1 MKLDPFVSVD
11 QTPFTASMDDV
22 LMRHGAPTSTG
33 RNGVGL
39 HELDYG
45 SVVYRFQDCGRLE
58 EVTVDAP
65 LVRFGDTVVPFDALA
80 DFVRSRPAQP
90 LASFLQQSNAVLT
103 HDVSTHLERITAP
116 TLITF
121 GRTDQVTSTRFADP
135 MSSKIRNAE
144 VFVFEGCSHAPIYEK
159 VEEFNERS
167 LQFLQRHTG

>member
-80 DFVRSRPAQP
+80 DFVRSRDA
-90 LASFLQQSNAVLT
+90 A
-103 HDVSTHLERITAP
+103 
-116 TLITF
+116 
-121 GRTDQVTSTRFADP
+121 
-135 MSSKIRNAE
+135 
-144 VFVFEGCSHAPIYEK
+144 VFEKAG
-159 VEEFNERS
+159 
-167 LQFLQRHTG
+167 FLVSPGLGLAFDPACPFWVTALARHCLDAWRRL